1 MSETFSEKLKRR
13 FEEKRRAE
21 SIGNLPVEERRK
33 VAFAEIGR
41 HLDGVFNAGAEG
53 EDRKTGFI
61 LMVFPFHGLSWEN
74 HVCVLNSNAAYI
86 QSYNISMIPT
96 NFLIDGN
103 GVILA
108 SNLRGKALEEKLASL
123 KK

>member
-61 LMVFPFHGLSWEN
+61 LMVFPFHGHEGRCN
-74 HVCVLNSNAAYI
+74 YMSNGANRADVINLLKEQLAYFEGQAEI
-86 QSYNISMIPT
+86 VS
-96 NFLIDGN
+96 
-103 GVILA
+103 
-108 SNLRGKALEEKLASL
+108 KAVN
-123 KK
+123 